1 MGFTAVS
8 GIWQYGIDQW
18 VGQNELLYGK
28 AKEVKAT
35 KKTQEVDS
43 QIWLMNRT
51 DRKQVC
57 SIDKHLFHMSAEHR
71 ITQSLDRKQTWIQCV
86 TRAYEVW
93 AALYAS
99 QIPSQR
105 QLAPLWNE
113 ASG

>member
-1 MGFTAVS
+1 
-8 GIWQYGIDQW
+8 
-18 VGQNELLYGK
+18 
-28 AKEVKAT
+28 
-35 KKTQEVDS
+35 
-43 QIWLMNRT
+43 
-51 DRKQVC
+51 
-57 SIDKHLFHMSAEHR
+57 MSEEQR